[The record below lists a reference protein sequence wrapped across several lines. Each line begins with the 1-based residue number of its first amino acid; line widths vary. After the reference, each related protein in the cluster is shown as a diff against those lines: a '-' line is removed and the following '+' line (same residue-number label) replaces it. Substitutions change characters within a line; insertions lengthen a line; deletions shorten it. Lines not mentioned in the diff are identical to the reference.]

1 MTKFVINTVEIVKRV
16 YVVDAY
22 TEKESLD
29 KHLDQAPDKV
39 EFIGELIYSVE
50 TINEYEY
57 NQKWK
62 SQPDYSEGH
71 NYHTFKDPDI
81 GPDQLKDA
89 PPDQRELFELESEIF
104 KDDDSYEIF
113 RDD

>member
-1 MTKFVINTVEIVKRV
+1 MTKYVINTVEIVKRV

-22 TEKESLD
+22 TEKEALD

-81 GPDQLKDA
+81 GSDQLKDA

>member
-62 SQPDYSEGH
+62 PL
-71 NYHTFKDPDI
+71 DPDI
-81 GPDQLKDA
+81 GPDQLKDQQK
-89 PPDQRELFELESEIF
+89 DWVKMKHEKKSLELEPSIW
-104 KDDDSYEIF
+104 